1 MREAL
6 KQEVKKIKEEMKK
19 NVYSLK
25 DLNIPNKKYYCD
37 WVNCYKKPQKEEII
51 ISQNAF
57 EKYLGKYIE
66 TKEYQ
71 KVK

>member
-1 MREAL
+1 MLASKLEYR
-6 KQEVKKIKEEMKK
+6 IKHLSKM
-19 NVYSLK
+19 
-25 DLNIPNKKYYCD
+25 
-37 WVNCYKKPQKEEII
+37 QKEEII